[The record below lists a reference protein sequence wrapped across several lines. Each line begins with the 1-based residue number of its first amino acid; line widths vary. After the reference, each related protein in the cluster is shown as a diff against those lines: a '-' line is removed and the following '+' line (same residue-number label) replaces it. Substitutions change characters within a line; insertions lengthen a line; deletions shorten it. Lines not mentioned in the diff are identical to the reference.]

1 MDNGYAIYLSYNNQE
16 EGFPIPVLPGEI
28 EITNEGNTTKYEISG
43 GGEISVIKAPSLAE
57 YKFSSIFPVG
67 DLPFT
72 TDLVFEPSYYVDLIL
87 KWMATKKPI
96 RFVFTGMS
104 FDINEAVSIES
115 FEWKEVAGSPG
126 LIEYDIELKQYL
138 FYRAQKVVVKKT
150 SSSTA
155 KKTTKKKKE
164 TRPAGKTNP
173 KTYKLQPGDTLAK
186 VAKKFLNDSGR
197 WKEIQKING
206 IKDSE
211 LKSLKVGRLL
221 KIPS

>member
-1 MDNGYAIYLSYNNQE
+1 MANEYAIYLSYNNQE

-43 GGEISVIKAPSLAE
+43 GGEISVIKSPSLAV

-72 TDLVFEPSYYVDLIL
+72 TDIVFEPSYYVDLIL
-87 KWMATKKPI
+87 KWMETKRPI
-96 RFVFTGMS
+96 RFVFTGKT

-115 FEWKEVAGSPG
+115 FEWKEAAGSPG
-126 LIEYDIELKQYL
+126 LIEYELELKQYL
-138 FYRAQKVVVKKT
+138 FYRAQKVVVKKST
-150 SSSTA
+150 SKS
-155 KKTTKKKKE
+155 KTTTKTSKS
-164 TRPAGKTNP
+164 RPNDKQKP
-173 KTYKLQPGDTLAK
+173 KTYKLKPGDTLAK
-186 VAKKFLNDSGR
+186 VAKKVLGNSGR
-197 WKEIQKING
+197 WKEIQKLNG

-211 LKSLKVGRLL
+211 LKSLKMGRLL

>member
-28 EITNEGNTTKYEISG
+28 SITNEGNTTKYEISG
-43 GGEISVIKAPSLAE
+43 GGEINVIKSPALAE

-87 KWMATKKPI
+87 KWMETKRPI

-126 LIEYDIELKQYL
+126 LIEYDLELKQYL

-155 KKTTKKKKE
+155 KKTTKKKAS
-164 TRPAGKTNP
+164 RPTDKQNP
-173 KTYKLQPGDTLAK
+173 KTYKLKPGDTLAK
-186 VAKKFLNDSGR
+186 VAKQFLGNSGR
-197 WKEIQKING
+197 WKEIQKLNG

-211 LKSLKVGRLL
+211 LKSMKVGRVL